1 MSDGITSNSNNS
13 LIDYRFSTALWE
25 LFYIILFGLTIFGI
39 IYCCF
44 LSSSNR
50 TRTLSCI
57 KNDYLIIPT
66 ILTPPLPSLLIESLC
81 INENGTV
88 LTVVY
93 SDGSIHLWNPQTGG
107 ILSNQQRY
115 SSPETNFSHVWCSLI
130 LNDQTCLL
138 GCSNNQIEI
147 YPYNFK
153 SQNIISYE
161 NDLGGITHLIR
172 VSLIL
177 IICIT
182 RRGYLITFEYRNN
195 IIKQIY
201 NKRLHQWSIRV
212 CKIDSNALLIF
223 TGSDDHSIKI
233 TNISNGLC
241 LYTLHKHQAPVNCLS
256 IDPVSYE
263 LVL

>member
-1 MSDGITSNSNNS
+1 VEFFPINQRYTKSNHIWYS
-13 LIDYRFSTALWE
+13 LI
-25 LFYIILFGLTIFGI
+25 
-39 IYCCF
+39 
-44 LSSSNR
+44 
-50 TRTLSCI
+50 
-57 KNDYLIIPT
+57 
-66 ILTPPLPSLLIESLC
+66 
-81 INENGTV
+81 INEQ
-88 LTVVY
+88 
-93 SDGSIHLWNPQTGG
+93 I
-107 ILSNQQRY
+107 
-115 SSPETNFSHVWCSLI
+115 F
-130 LNDQTCLL
+130 LL

-147 YPYNFK
+147 YSNNIK
-153 SQNIISYE
+153 SEKIISYKD
-161 NDLGGITHLIR
+161 NLGGITHLIR
-172 VSLIL
+172 VSSIL

-195 IIKQIY
+195 LIKQIY